1 MDIDG
6 LKAFLFVARC
16 GSFSGAAAQLHLTQ
30 PAISKRIAA
39 LETELDTPLFDR
51 INRRVHLTTAGQS
64 LLPRA
69 ESILAE
75 ITAAKNAINDLSGD
89 VRGELRIATSHHIG
103 LHKLPPILRRFS
115 QRYGNVNLQIEF
127 LDSEVAHTRVLEGHC
142 ELAVV
147 TLAPTPADNLLTEP
161 LWQDPLVFVTHHQ
174 VPAPTPTDLRQL
186 SQAAAILP
194 DLATFTGRIVK
205 SLFDQHGL
213 SISLNM
219 STNYLETIKM
229 MVSVGL
235 GWSVLPRSM
244 LDEHLSEIP
253 IPAVTLNR
261 TLGLVLH
268 SRRHRSRAAEALA
281 GLLREA
287 SAEQLANL

>member
-1 MDIDG
+1 MDVDG
-6 LKAFLFVARC
+6 LKAFLFVARS
-16 GSFSGAAAQLHLTQ
+16 GSFSVAANQLHLTQ
-30 PAISKRIAA
+30 PAISKRIAV
-39 LETELDTPLFDR
+39 LEAELGTPLFDR
-51 INRRVHLTTAGQS
+51 ISRRVHLTIAGQS
-64 LLPRA
+64 LLPWA

-75 ITAAKNAINDLSGD
+75 ITAAKKAINDLSGE

-115 QRYGNVNLQIEF
+115 QRFANVNLQIEF
-127 LDSEVAHTRVLEGHC
+127 LDSEIAHTRVLEGHC

-147 TLAPTPADNLLTEP
+147 TLAPVPTDNLLTEP

-174 VPAPTPTDLRQL
+174 EPGPAPTDLRQL
-186 SQAAAILP
+186 SQVAAILP
-194 DLATFTGRIVK
+194 DLATFTGRLVK
-205 SLFDQHGL
+205 ALFNQHGL
-213 SISLNM
+213 TISVNM

-244 LDEHLSEIP
+244 LDEHLCEIP
-253 IPAVTLNR
+253 VPQVTLNR

-268 SRRHRSRAAEALA
+268 SRRHRSRAAAALI

-287 SAEQLANL
+287 SAEQAINP